1 MIHIVKAKGGYMVVT
16 LGQKREVLATS
27 EILKTKQAAFENI
40 YSQAYF
46 FSPSRSWVFAQ
57 DDTLKEPIV
66 FQIWRSRT
74 LGKILVERR
83 SKIGITEIFGFAI
96 EKYTKD

>member
-1 MIHIVKAKGGYMVVT
+1 MVVT

-46 FSPSRSWVFAQ
+46 FDFNRVYAFAQ
-57 DDTLKEPIV
+57 DDTGELPVIYFLKK
-66 FQIWRSRT
+66 R
-74 LGKILVERR
+74 GKKF
-83 SKIGITEIFGFAI
+83 SKTEVDSVTVSEMFKVKI
-96 EKYTKD
+96 EKYIKK